1 MWMEIFIYMN
11 MDSWLLWQV
20 NSPQKRNKQQ
30 TLSIPLHI
38 AGFNHQALRMTVLT
52 ALTVSLQH
60 NSETGSNPSFWANC
74 YNSKIPK
81 SECFWH
87 VGDTGWRLGVE
98 MSEHSHWSSCRS
110 ADDAPWHSCFCHI
123 KVTAIFF
130 IEWLPSLCQGKILE
144 RMFHMR
150 EASCSF
156 VNMLVWVCPSIFS
169 AHLRSLSS
177 QEIVAC
183 WYNIFWHQERS
194 VTLSC
199 PILSYLSKSFTSHDH
214 RTKRPTS
221 RRS

>member
-1 MWMEIFIYMN
+1 MSSPFETWFWRLYLQKINIISYLQRIHVNGIFIYMN

-110 ADDAPWHSCFCHI
+110 ADDAPWHSCFCHQSDRNFLHW
-123 KVTAIFF
+123 VAAELVPGEDLGTHVSHARGF
-130 IEWLPSLCQGKILE
+130 LQL
-144 RMFHMR
+144 R
-150 EASCSF
+150 EYAGLGLSQHLF
-156 VNMLVWVCPSIFS
+156 CPL
-169 AHLRSLSS
+169 AQS
-177 QEIVAC
+177 Q
-183 WYNIFWHQERS
+183 
-194 VTLSC
+194 
-199 PILSYLSKSFTSHDH
+199 
-214 RTKRPTS
+214 
-221 RRS
+221 